1 MSGTA
6 ENETLISHLEALR
19 KCLLRIFAAVAL
31 LFPVC
36 FYLSPHVIGQLV
48 RWCCPPEI
56 GPLHYFTPLE
66 VFFVQLKLALILA
79 LATAYPWNVL
89 QIWNFLLP
97 ALYRKE
103 RKALGWWIFV
113 SSTLFFGGIVFC
125 VGLIL
130 PMLMR
135 FSGSFASP
143 GLQPILGLAGF
154 LSLAGWLMLAFGIM
168 FQSPVAVLI
177 LVRIGLIS
185 VDSLRKKR
193 PFVMVAILVVAAVL
207 TPPDVVSQILLA
219 VPTWLLFELGL
230 YAAGKMGSSA
240 SAEED
245 GDPAS

>member
-1 MSGTA
+1 MSGTL

-36 FYLSPHVIGQLV
+36 FYLAPYVIEQLV
-48 RWCCPPEI
+48 RWCCPPEM

-79 LATAYPWNVL
+79 LAAAYPWNVR
-89 QIWNFLLP
+89 QMWTFLLP

-103 RKALGWWIFV
+103 RKALGWWIFT
-113 SSTLFFGGIVFC
+113 SSALFFGGIVFC
-125 VGLIL
+125 AGLIL
-130 PMLMR
+130 PMIMR
-135 FSGSFASP
+135 FSASFASSE
-143 GLQPILGLAGF
+143 LQPILGLAGF
-154 LSLAGWLMLAFGIM
+154 LGLAGWLMLAFGIM
-168 FQSPVAVLI
+168 FQSPIVVLI
-177 LVRIGLIS
+177 LVRMGLIS

-193 PFVMVAILVVAAVL
+193 PYVVVAILVIAAVL

-230 YAAGKMGSSA
+230 YAAGKMTPSGK
-240 SAEED
+240 AEGEPD
-245 GDPAS
+245 S

>member
-1 MSGTA
+1 MSGTL

-19 KCLLRIFAAVAL
+19 KCLLRIIAAVAV

-36 FYLSPHVIGQLV
+36 FYLSPYVIEQLV

-56 GPLHYFTPLE
+56 GPLHYFTPME

-79 LATAYPWNVL
+79 LSAAYPWNVL

-103 RKALGWWIFV
+103 RKALGWWIFA
-113 SSTLFFGGIVFC
+113 SSVLFFGGIVFC

-130 PMLMR
+130 PMIMR
-135 FSGSFASP
+135 FSASFASP

-154 LSLAGWLMLAFGIM
+154 LGLAGWLMLAFGIM

-177 LVRIGLIS
+177 LVRLGLIS

-193 PFVMVAILVVAAVL
+193 PYVMVVILVAAAVL
-207 TPPDVVSQILLA
+207 TPPDIVSQVLLA

-230 YAAGKMGSSA
+230 YAAGKMTPSGE
-240 SAEED
+240 AEGEQH
-245 GDPAS
+245 S

>member
-36 FYLSPHVIGQLV
+36 FYLSPFVIERLV

-79 LATAYPWNVL
+79 LAAAYPWNVL

-103 RKALGWWIFV
+103 RRALGLWIFM
-113 SSTLFFGGIVFC
+113 SSALFFGGIAFC
-125 VGLIL
+125 AGLIL

-143 GLQPILGLAGF
+143 GLQPVLGLAGF
-154 LSLAGWLMLAFGIM
+154 LGLAGWLMLAFGIM
-168 FQSPVAVLI
+168 FQAPTVVLI
-177 LVRIGLIS
+177 LVRLGLIS

-193 PFVMVAILVVAAVL
+193 PYVMVAILVIAAVL

-230 YAAGKMGSSA
+230 YAAGKMTPSDK
-240 SAEED
+240 EP
-245 GDPAS
+245 GDPDP

>member
-6 ENETLISHLEALR
+6 DSETLISHLEELR
-19 KCLLRIFAAVAL
+19 KRLLRIFAAVAL

-36 FYLSPHVIGQLV
+36 FYLSPYVIEQLV

-79 LATAYPWNVL
+79 LAASYPWNVL
-89 QIWNFLLP
+89 QAWNFLLP

-103 RKALGWWIFV
+103 RKALGWWILF
-113 SSTLFFGGIVFC
+113 SSVLFFGGIAFC

-135 FSGSFASP
+135 FSGSFATP

-168 FQSPVAVLI
+168 FQAPTVVLI
-177 LVRIGLIS
+177 LVRLGLVS

-193 PFVMVAILVVAAVL
+193 PYVMVAILVIAALL
-207 TPPDVVSQILLA
+207 TPPDVVSQVLLA
-219 VPTWLLFELGL
+219 VPTWLLFELSL
-230 YAAGKMGSSA
+230 YLAGRMAPSKE
-240 SAEED
+240 AE
-245 GDPAS
+245 GDPDP

>member
-36 FYLSPHVIGQLV
+36 FYLSPYVIEQIV
-48 RWCCPPEI
+48 SWCCPPEI

-79 LATAYPWNVL
+79 LAAAYPWNVL
-89 QIWNFLLP
+89 QIWGFLLP

-103 RKALGWWIFV
+103 RKALGWWIFF
-113 SSTLFFGGIVFC
+113 SSALFFAGIAFC
-125 VGLIL
+125 LGLIL

-135 FSGSFASP
+135 FSGSFATP
-143 GLQPILGLAGF
+143 GLQPVLGLAGF
-154 LSLAGWLMLAFGIM
+154 LGLAGWLMLAFGIM
-168 FQSPVAVLI
+168 FQSPVVVLI
-177 LVRIGLIS
+177 LVRLGLIS

-193 PFVMVAILVVAAVL
+193 PYVMVAILVIAALL
-207 TPPDVVSQILLA
+207 TPPDIVSQILLA

-230 YAAGKMGSSA
+230 YAAGKMTPSEDK
-240 SAEED
+240 EEE
-245 GDPAS
+245 PEP